1 MSIRPTFFGFEKARS
16 ALSAAQRAID
26 VTGQNLANINT
37 PGVSRQR
44 LNLSAVGPGGLD
56 WRHPVAPSAN
66 VGRGVNMD
74 SIRRIRD
81 QFLDVRY
88 RTEAGHVGRFG
99 VIEDVLVS
107 VENVLDE
114 FMMDNLNA
122 SLTNFMNALQNFHR
136 DSDEVEF
143 AHLMRSAALQLTMT
157 LNKAGQDFADIIE
170 LRLEQM
176 NLIPQMVN
184 SIAHELDEI
193 NHELRM
199 QTMFNPM
206 AISNELLD
214 RRDLLLDQ
222 LAGFGQVTIVHDNS
236 GPVDFM
242 GNGTPTG
249 GVWVF
254 FGDVDTSGFDSEDPF
269 SMIDELGLLVRGDR
283 RGHSTIEF
291 DMEEARQ
298 IMADRL
304 PGEVFNDPIRFLW
317 GESFP
322 DDMPDHAG
330 EVLMTTTGRIFGYYE
345 MMNGFGSPDF
355 GIGDEFRDFSAKG
368 IPYFLIALDE
378 FTREFADIFNALNM
392 DGAGIDEL
400 FVAFD
405 DEPMGARNI
414 TLSEEWLR
422 NAQLIVHFI
431 DGDDLTVVTGH
442 DPVPSDARNSNIL
455 RMIDAL
461 RREDRDFE
469 ALGGFRGS
477 FQQFIGMLNAEIAV
491 ELDFNNTR
499 LGMTELL
506 MMNIDQ
512 LRESVKGI
520 SEDEEAM
527 NLARFQAAYNSAARF
542 MTVLDE
548 MLEIIIMRMGIVGR

>member
-56 WRHPVAPSAN
+56 WRHPVSPSAN

-99 VIEDVLVS
+99 VIDDVLVS

-114 FMMDNLNA
+114 FVMENLNA

-143 AHLMRSAALQLTMT
+143 AHLMRSAALQLTLT

-184 SIAHELDEI
+184 SIAYELNEI

-199 QTMFNPM
+199 QHMFNPM
-206 AISNELLD
+206 AVSNELLD

-222 LAGFGQVTIVHDNS
+222 LAGFGQVTVIHDNS
-236 GPVDFM
+236 GPVDFL

-249 GVWVF
+249 GIWVF
-254 FGDVDTSGFDSEDPF
+254 FGDVDTSGFDPENPD
-269 SMIDELGLLVRGDR
+269 SMLDELGLLVRGDM
-283 RGHSTIEF
+283 RGHSSIEF
-291 DMEEARQ
+291 DIEAAREQ
-298 IMADRL
+298 IADRV
-304 PGEVFNDPIRFLW
+304 PGETFNDPVRFTW

-322 DDMPDHAG
+322 DTMPDHG
-330 EVLMTTTGRIFGYYE
+330 GTDFMTTTGRIFGYYE
-345 MMNGFGSPDF
+345 MMNGFGSPDY
-355 GIGDEFRDFSAKG
+355 GIGDPTRDFSAKG

-378 FTREFADIFNALNM
+378 FTRTFAEIFNDLNM
-392 DGAGIDEL
+392 DGAGEL
-400 FVAFD
+400 FVSFD
-405 DEPMGARNI
+405 DEEMSARNI
-414 TLSEEWLR
+414 TLSEDWLR
-422 NAQLIVHFI
+422 NAQLIVRFI
-431 DGDDLTVVTGH
+431 DGDELTIADGQ
-442 DPVPSDARNSNIL
+442 DPAPPDARNSNIL

-477 FQQFIGMLNAEIAV
+477 FQQFMGMLNAEIAV

-506 MMNIDQ
+506 MLNIDQ